1 MIFYSAAVNEDAW
14 VNYEKGLDKLVKVGE
29 EKGLSDTVYYLPM
42 DQRVIWAETIKDWP
56 NTRANDIM
64 NEYGVD
70 GIKIMDEYMDMMEAE
85 GHEWPVRFQFSK
97 L

>member
-1 MIFYSAAVNEDAW
+1 
-14 VNYEKGLDKLVKVGE
+14 
-29 EKGLSDTVYYLPM
+29 
-42 DQRVIWAETIKDWP
+42 
-56 NTRANDIM
+56 M

-85 GHEWPVRFQFSK
+85 GHEWPVRYQFSK